1 MLDPSHGWQEFLD
14 ISERVKRARTRYT
27 EGMAD
32 DTKRKSEADPK
43 QQDAGQKQRRPAPAP
58 KKIREAK
65 DNLQRREE
73 WFRKRAG

>member
-32 DTKRKSEADPK
+32 DTKRK
-43 QQDAGQKQRRPAPAP
+43 KQRRPAPAP